1 MLVKEVLVC
10 KNIIFNLQVNLTVG
24 DAGEKDN
31 GCYVVSIKEKKIEIK
46 SESKEK

>member
-1 MLVKEVLVC
+1 M
-10 KNIIFNLQVNLTVG
+10 
-24 DAGEKDN
+24 GEKDN